1 MTVHPAL
8 RPALTPLAVFIPL
21 ILILIGNPVAA
32 QGTHKDVLQAVVGIK
47 TQISQDA
54 RTASFLGREREGSGI
69 VIDDQG
75 LVLTIGY
82 LILEADSA
90 IITGPDG
97 KQVPATIV
105 AYDHE
110 SGLGLLRLSGKLDI
124 KPMRLGNS
132 ATVSLQD
139 KILAASR
146 GGDRPVI
153 ITEVVSRRVF
163 TGGWEYLLENA
174 IFTSPPHRF
183 HSGAALVGEDGRLLG
198 VGSLFVGN
206 AAGSNVMSP
215 GNMFVPVDALKP
227 ALADLLQT
235 GRRSGKKRPW
245 LGANTSEQR
254 GRVFVD
260 RVSPGGPAAKAGIAA
275 NDLILGVNGLPIS
288 GQADFYR
295 KLWAAG
301 EAGSTVKLNVLPE
314 GGGNF
319 SVKEIPVKTGD
330 RYEWLKLGQSF

>member
-8 RPALTPLAVFIPL
+8 RPALAAFTAFIPL
-21 ILILIGNPVAA
+21 ILMSIGFPAAA
-32 QGTHKDVLQAVVGIK
+32 QSTDKDVLQAVVGVK

-54 RTASFLGREREGSGI
+54 RTANFLGWEREGSGI

-90 IITGPDG
+90 LITGPDG
-97 KQVPATIV
+97 KHVPATIV

-110 SGLGLLRLSGKLDI
+110 SGLGLLRLSGKLNI
-124 KPMRLGNS
+124 KPMRLGSSEGVN
-132 ATVSLQD
+132 LQD
-139 KILAASR
+139 KVLVASR

-174 IFTSPPHRF
+174 IFTSPPHRY

-206 AAGSNVMSP
+206 AAASNVMSP
-215 GNMFVPVDALKP
+215 GNMFVPVDVLKP
-227 ALADLLQT
+227 VLADLLQT
-235 GRRSGKKRPW
+235 GRRGGKKPPW
-245 LGANTSEQR
+245 LGANTSEHR

-260 RVSPGGPAAKAGIAA
+260 RVSPGGPAAQAGIAA
-275 NDLILGVNGLPIS
+275 NDLIMGINGAPTNS
-288 GQADFYR
+288 QADFYR

-301 EAGSTVKLNVLPE
+301 EAGGTVKLNVLPE
-314 GGGNF
+314 AGADF
-319 SVKEIPVKTGD
+319 KVKEVPVKTGD
-330 RYEWLKLGQSF
+330 RYEWLKLGRSF

>member
-8 RPALTPLAVFIPL
+8 RPVLITLAALIPL
-21 ILILIGNPVAA
+21 ILMSIVIPAAA
-32 QGTHKDVLQAVVGIK
+32 QSTDKDVLRAVVGVK

-90 IITGPDG
+90 VITGPNG
-97 KQVPATIV
+97 KKVPASIV

-110 SGLGLLRLSGKLDI
+110 SGLGLLRLSGTLDI
-124 KPMRLGNS
+124 KPMRLGSS
-132 ATVSLQD
+132 ASVNLQD
-139 KILAASR
+139 KVLVASR

-206 AAGSNVMSP
+206 AVAANVMSP
-215 GNMFVPVDALKP
+215 GNMFVPVDVLKP
-227 ALADLLQT
+227 VLADLLQT

-245 LGANTSEQR
+245 LGANTSEHR

-260 RVSPGGPAAKAGIAA
+260 RVSPGGPAAVAGITA
-275 NDLILGVNGLPIS
+275 NDLIMGINGAPTS

-301 EAGSTVKLNVLPE
+301 EAGGTVKLNVLPE
-314 GGGNF
+314 AGADF
-319 SVKEIPVKTGD
+319 KVKEIPVTTGD
-330 RYEWLKLGQSF
+330 RYEWLKLGRSF